1 MRLYFR
7 LGEARH
13 AVDLA
18 READGRW
25 RVETGDVR
33 LAGTVDGATPGEVRL
48 EIDGRV
54 VRAVVARDGGR
65 WWVAVGGE
73 IAVLEEA
80 EEADAPG
87 SRAHTAGEVVAPIP
101 GRVVRVLA
109 AEGEP
114 VEAGQVLVTVEAMKT
129 ENAVRAEGAG
139 RVARVLVAPGD
150 RVEPG
155 QPLMAL
161 DPGEPAGPDGT

>member
-25 RVETGDVR
+25 RIETGDAR
-33 LAGTVDGATPGEVRL
+33 LTGVVDGARPGEVRL
-48 EIDGRV
+48 EVDGRV
-54 VRAVVARDGGR
+54 VRAVVARDGSR
-65 WWVAVGGE
+65 VWVAVGGE

-80 EEADAPG
+80 EAADAR
-87 SRAHTAGEVVAPIP
+87 RAREPAAGEVVAPMP
-101 GRVVRVLA
+101 GRVGRVLV
-109 AEGEP
+109 AEGTA
-114 VEAGQVLVTVEAMKT
+114 VEAGEVLVTVEAMKT
-129 ENAVRAEGAG
+129 ETPVRAEGAG

-155 QPLMAL
+155 QPLLTL
-161 DPGEPAGPDGT
+161 DPGEPEDPGGA